1 MTGTPPPLSEIM
13 DPGWASAL
21 APVEPQIRE
30 LGDMLRAETAAGRTY
45 LPPAGRIMRAFT
57 YPFEDV
63 KVLIVGQ
70 DPYPTP
76 GHSTGLAF
84 SVSPETPLP
93 ASLRN
98 IYRELETD
106 LGIPAPPNG
115 DLSGW
120 ARQGVCLLNRVLTV
134 TPKTPKSHRGRGW
147 EQVTSQAVK
156 ALAERD
162 HPLVAVLWGRDAQE
176 LEPLLSGVPLVESV
190 HPSPLSAHR
199 GFFGSSPFSQVNRLL
214 IDQGASP
221 VDWAA

>member
-1 MTGTPPPLSEIM
+1 MTNPLPPLHDIM
-13 DPGWASAL
+13 DPGWAAAL
-21 APVEPQIRE
+21 APVEPQVRE
-30 LGDMLRAETAAGRTY
+30 LGNMLRAETRAGRAY
-45 LPPAGRIMRAFT
+45 LPQANSIMRAFT

-98 IYRELETD
+98 IYRELESD
-106 LGIPAPPNG
+106 LGVPAPPNG

-134 TPKTPKSHRGRGW
+134 TPRAPKSHRGRGW
-147 EQVTSQAVK
+147 ERVTDQAVR
-156 ALAERD
+156 ALTERD
-162 HPLVAVLWGRDAQE
+162 RPLVAVLWGRDAQE
-176 LEPLLSGVPLVESV
+176 LRTLLSKVPLVESA

-199 GFFGSSPFSQVNRLL
+199 GFFGSNPFSQVNRLL
-214 IDQGASP
+214 VDQGATP
-221 VDWAA
+221 VDWSA